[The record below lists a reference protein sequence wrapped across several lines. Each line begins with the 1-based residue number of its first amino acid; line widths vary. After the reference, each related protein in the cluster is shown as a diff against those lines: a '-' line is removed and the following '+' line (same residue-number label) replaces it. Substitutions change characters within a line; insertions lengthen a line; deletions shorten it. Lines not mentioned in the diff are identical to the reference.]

1 MRNSFVLET
10 VFELCLVVL
19 FLFGSIV
26 GGAVVV
32 GAVVVGG
39 GAVVVVGGAVG
50 GVVGGVVGGDGW
62 LVWCWMKACLC
73 CPCLS

>member
-10 VFELCLVVL
+10 VFELCLVVLLVVL

-32 GAVVVGG
+32 GAVV
-39 GAVVVVGGAVG
+39 
-50 GVVGGVVGGDGW
+50 VVGGVVGGDGW